1 MLLLLPLSLPL
12 RLLPGRITIN
22 PVTIPPPCSGALS
35 EMILSLPSIS
45 SVNFF
50 FFSLFPASGARGV
63 ATAAGC
69 VGVSDFFR
77 RDVGSAG
84 GGCFFDGL
92 RLGFS
97 DFVENVGDRDIP
109 PARGL
114 PGGANL
120 VASLVD
126 DVFLLGAVLPLD
138 DFLIDSFLA
147 GGAECRSPDDGCRAW
162 PVATRPEG
170 TSASVFEVRRRC
182 LRGDSGVVAP
192 GPSEDEPEE
201 DDDDEGGGFPFA
213 AGGGPREMGGR
224 HMVVGERALGASRQ
238 DSRRNYRV
246 ERGGLLDETTT
257 IVLAKIGRPAG
268 PKSLKMSA
276 RRTWSASKIYG

>member
-77 RDVGSAG
+77 RDVCSAGGGG

-109 PARGL
+109 SARGL

-120 VASLVD
+120 AASLVD

-246 ERGGLLDETTT
+246 ERGVYWTKRRLLF
-257 IVLAKIGRPAG
+257 LQRSAG
-268 PKSLKMSA
+268 PLDP
-276 RRTWSASKIYG
+276 RV